1 MVQAE
6 DCVYGRPKERGPG
19 EFRERTRV
27 HSQLDRGVPTENEI
41 VGDARRL
48 KRGPVWMPL
57 RVGDG
62 RGV

>member
-1 MVQAE
+1 ME
-6 DCVYGRPKERGPG
+6 GPKEREPG

-57 RVGDG
+57 RVGNG